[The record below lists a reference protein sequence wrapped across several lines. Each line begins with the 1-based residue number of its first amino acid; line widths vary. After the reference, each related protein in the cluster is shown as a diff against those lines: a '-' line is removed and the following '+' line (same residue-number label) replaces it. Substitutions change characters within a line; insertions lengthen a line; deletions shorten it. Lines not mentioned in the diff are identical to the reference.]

1 MVGRWRCWKTVQG
14 EAVMGVGSCIPP
26 SSCLPVA
33 TATQE
38 QEHRFDRILPE
49 GERQVVLLG
58 EVGGI

>member
-1 MVGRWRCWKTVQG
+1 
-14 EAVMGVGSCIPP
+14 MGVGSCIPP

-38 QEHRFDRILPE
+38 QEHRFDRILPQ